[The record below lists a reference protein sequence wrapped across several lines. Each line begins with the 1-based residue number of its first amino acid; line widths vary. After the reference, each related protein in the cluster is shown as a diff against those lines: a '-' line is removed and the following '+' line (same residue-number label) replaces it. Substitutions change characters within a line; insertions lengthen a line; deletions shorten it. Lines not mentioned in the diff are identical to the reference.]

1 MLLAGTTRRE
11 GWKTLDSKG
20 SVDYLATVPPLPDA
34 VKAVKWDEI
43 ELIHGIN
50 VLYPWEAEMLLR
62 EIREALTPDG
72 LLVLE
77 QPNFHI
83 ASAEEGIEIKV
94 SRGDL
99 QRELENPAKADDIAR
114 FCRYWVEWT
123 YGDPRFSD
131 PSHMVKWGYT
141 PQSLSVSLSACGFTR
156 QDLKAAQHHIPV
168 RDFRIE
174 ARP

>member
-1 MLLAGTTRRE
+1 MNRLMLLAGQTRRE

-20 SVDYLATVPPLPDA
+20 SVDYLATIPPLPDA

-43 ELIHGIN
+43 ELIHGVN
-50 VLYPWEAEMLLR
+50 VLYPWEAETLLW
-62 EIREALTPDG
+62 EIREALVPDG

-83 ASAEEGIEIKV
+83 ASAE
-94 SRGDL
+94 
-99 QRELENPAKADDIAR
+99 
-114 FCRYWVEWT
+114 VEWT
-123 YGDPRFSD
+123 YGDPQFKD
-131 PSHMVKWGYT
+131 PCHMVRWGYT
-141 PQSLSVSLSACGFTR
+141 PYTLSQLVAECGFTR
-156 QDLKAAQHHIPV
+156 WELKLAQHHVPD